1 MIHIPQ
7 IAIKEKPQS
16 PFYDRKTIM
25 ETFGICPSTLHKW
38 MNEDGLKFYKIN
50 KRVYFKRTDFNEWLE
65 QFKMEK

>member
-1 MIHIPQ
+1 
-7 IAIKEKPQS
+7 
-16 PFYDRKTIM
+16 M